1 MKKSSGRGGRGAGSR
16 SGRNPRV
23 PARIAVL
30 YEDEAVVALDKPAG
44 LAAVPVPGSDA
55 ESAWS
60 LLAAELKRRKQR
72 AYVVHRI
79 DRYTSGILLFAKTER
94 DRDVLK
100 EQFLEHSPAREYLA
114 VVRGIPAEQE
124 GTLVHYLRREG
135 MFQTLTTERDREG
148 ARAELHYRVEQR
160 LRGASVV
167 RVALVTGLQNQI
179 RVQFS
184 AIGHPVIG
192 DRKYNQEEAEERRIA
207 RVALHAAHLEFYHP
221 RTGENVVVDSELPSD
236 MKALIKGLAG
246 KGR

>member
-1 MKKSSGRGGRGAGSR
+1 
-16 SGRNPRV
+16 
-23 PARIAVL
+23 
-30 YEDEAVVALDKPAG
+30 
-44 LAAVPVPGSDA
+44 
-55 ESAWS
+55 
-60 LLAAELKRRKQR
+60 
-72 AYVVHRI
+72 
-79 DRYTSGILLFAKTER
+79 
-94 DRDVLK
+94 
-100 EQFLEHSPAREYLA
+100 
-114 VVRGIPAEQE
+114 VVRGIPSEKE

-179 RVQFS
+179 RVQFA
-184 AIGHPVIG
+184 AIGNPVIG